1 MSDLTFLD
9 SLDEEQRANLNKVID
24 SAVAN
29 GVDPRLAASLAYTES
44 KLRQMKGKDVLMGG
58 AGEVGIM
65 QIKPNTAKLV
75 GFDADQIKQTDQN
88 IDAGM
93 KYLKQSLDKFK
104 DPVLGA
110 IGYNAGPDHKFF
122 TSGGEAPPP
131 DQSVNYVNQIQLYGG
146 FTPTVSDEKAEE
158 SNRGDFNE
166 FGPLPKAEVTPASE
180 EDFRTQQAAMMGAGA
195 GAGVGTLQKGYQAT
209 VGGPSGGAPAGGPAG
224 GTAGEKWAQKVT
236 GYVKPGVQ
244 TVTEAAT
251 DYRRAMP
258 QGKVS
263 GPLAKR
269 FGVAAPGEP
278 AGLVDRLIERQN
290 RPPPVAPVPTT
301 GQNVRAGLQQ
311 FGGAMARSP
320 IVSGALAG
328 AGAAGGAQEAQTRF
342 ANKDTLGG
350 GIAAA
355 GAIGSGMSMIPTLP
369 TRVLGTGLAM
379 SSPAAL
385 MVLDKMREAQKQPK
399 VPPSPEELETAK
411 RAAFGMYP
419 RP

>member
-1 MSDLTFLD
+1 MADLTFLD
-9 SLDEEQRANLNKVID
+9 ALDEEQRNNLNKVID

-75 GFDADQIKQTDQN
+75 GFDAEQIKQTDQN

-131 DQSVNYVNQIQLYGG
+131 DQSIDYVNKIQLFGG
-146 FTPTVSDEKAEE
+146 FDPTITEQKSTDVD
-158 SNRGDFNE
+158 E
-166 FGPLPKAEVTPASE
+166 FGPLPKKEVTPASE
-180 EDFRTQQAAMMGAGA
+180 EDFRTEQAALMGGAAGA
-195 GAGVGTLQKGYQAT
+195 AAGTVQKGLQAT
-209 VGGPSGGAPAGGPAG
+209 FGAPAGTPATGGPAG

-269 FGVAAPGEP
+269 FGVPAPGEP
-278 AGLVDRLIERQN
+278 ASIVDRLIERQN
-290 RPPPVAPVPTT
+290 RPPPAPPVPTT

-311 FGGAMARSP
+311 FGGALARSP
-320 IVSGALAG
+320 IIGGALAG
-328 AGAAGGAQEAQTRF
+328 AGTAGGAQEAQKRF
-342 ANKDTLGG
+342 AGGDKIGG
-350 GIAAA
+350 GLAAMGSA
-355 GAIGSGMSMIPTLP
+355 GSAMSMIPTLP
-369 TRVLGTGLAM
+369 TRVLGTGMAVT
-379 SSPAAL
+379 SPAAL
-385 MVLDKMREAQKQPK
+385 MVLDKMREMQKQPN
-399 VPPSPEELETAK
+399 VPPSPQELEAAK
-411 RAAFGMYP
+411 KAAFGMYP